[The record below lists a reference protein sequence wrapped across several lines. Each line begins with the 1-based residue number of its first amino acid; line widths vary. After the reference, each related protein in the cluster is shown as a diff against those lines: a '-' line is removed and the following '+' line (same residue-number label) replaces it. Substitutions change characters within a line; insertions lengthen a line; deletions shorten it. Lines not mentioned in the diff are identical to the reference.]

1 MGRWLLAKEGRE
13 EEQGVDGDRRRR
25 VMDLGREVRCRKVM
39 EGIPQTIITLD
50 LAQESKEK
58 VDHNTKSNEWQEP
71 NQFKEETPEP

>member
-1 MGRWLLAKEGRE
+1 
-13 EEQGVDGDRRRR
+13 
-25 VMDLGREVRCRKVM
+25 MDLGREVRCRKVM